1 MHTLRNRIL
10 FFGVTGAA
18 GLASL
23 MLHNYMM
30 DNCFDAKGLLID
42 GNLPGRLLWV
52 VGIGFA
58 VFLALMLRTIG
69 GEGSYEDNFP
79 PCLLSSCLML
89 AAGAVLYW
97 AIPELVLE
105 AGESVPGVTGLP
117 LLVQNITD
125 RAVQYLPWA
134 AAASMGVLGICRML
148 GRKPWPILSGAV
160 CLFYML
166 MLVTNY
172 RLWSADPQLHT
183 YCFQLLAMVL
193 LLLCSFHRTCCD
205 AGVIQRKR
213 LIATGLCAAVCC
225 MASLSGGF
233 QRGFF
238 LASGLWAAGCLC
250 NVAQLPPDP
259 EEEEEESPEQP
270 EEPAV
275 EAENTPDPLA

>member
-23 MLHNYMM
+23 ML
-30 DNCFDAKGLLID
+30 
-42 GNLPGRLLWV
+42 
-52 VGIGFA
+52 
-58 VFLALMLRTIG
+58 RTIG

-79 PCLLSSCLML
+79 PCLLSGSLML
-89 AAGAVLYW
+89 AAGAVLCW

-172 RLWSADPQLHT
+172 RLWSADPQIHDYAYL
-183 YCFQLLAMVL
+183 LLAEVL
-193 LLLCSFHRTCCD
+193 LMLCSFHRTCCD

-225 MASLSGGF
+225 MTSLSGGF

-259 EEEEEESPEQP
+259 EEEEESPEQP